1 MPKEYVVEGPF
12 SSYEMDKKFK
22 ARELSFED
30 QVGISPQEFFDF
42 KYLIEIVYPLPKV
55 RNFDGSSIASRKGE
69 TQTTIGAGEK
79 NLSHL
84 FKSAKKFNRIWDESD
99 KASVGFSEQA
109 TPFKRTPFK
118 HILGVNPKEK
128 PNKHGFIEV
137 DDESLQSAKKS
148 KNLLNVNE
156 HFIVKSWKKAF
167 PRVPKSSQEENKR
180 RRVFTSFTDVKAN
193 KVRKKINFREDRVAQ
208 KIVFIKEEKE
218 EEDREEKPKPGK
230 EEESEEDP
238 FEFQIKENGK
248 DEKPKKVPDLP
259 PKEEE
264 NESDTDSFD
273 FEIKEED

>member
-1 MPKEYVVEGPF
+1 MPKKYVVEGPF

-22 ARELSFED
+22 ARELTFED
-30 QVGISPQEFFDF
+30 QVGISTQEFFDF

-69 TQTTIGAGEK
+69 TQTTIAPGER

-118 HILGVNPKEK
+118 HILGMNPKEK
-128 PNKHGFIEV
+128 PNKQGFIEV
-137 DDESLQSAKKS
+137 DDELLQSAKKS

-180 RRVFTSFTDVKAN
+180 RKIFNSLTDVKVNQVRRALDFKED
-193 KVRKKINFREDRVAQ
+193 KVIQ
-208 KIVFIKEEKE
+208 KIDFIKEEKE
-218 EEDREEKPKPGK
+218 EEDKV
-230 EEESEEDP
+230 EDKN
-238 FEFQIKENGK
+238 Q
-248 DEKPKKVPDLP
+248 
-259 PKEEE
+259 
-264 NESDTDSFD
+264 SDTDSFD
-273 FEIKEED
+273 FNVKEKDDDKPGKEKKNEEEEVSDSDSFDFDIKEDD